1 MAVHALRCS
10 QMSEHYNILCG
21 NGLELRTL
29 GLCESTPKQP
39 VLHRLNHDSAT
50 SYNYAHSR
58 CAKVPQEHPD
68 HTTQVYVAQGF
79 IITHTPPCENRG
91 RASRKS
97 LQDKALELRTFAH
110 SPIYKKRE
118 KAFPG
123 KPRVGY
129 HPHFVV
135 GVDNHTRSR
144 PSRNPE
150 HIGVI
155 ADRVMAYL
163 SRRVKP

>member
-1 MAVHALRCS
+1 MNNDITHGES
-10 QMSEHYNILCG
+10 S
-21 NGLELRTL
+21 T
-29 GLCESTPKQP
+29 CEFAHPYRATITPK
-39 VLHRLNHDSAT
+39 
-50 SYNYAHSR
+50 
-58 CAKVPQEHPD
+58 HPD
-68 HTTQVYVAQGF
+68 QDTQTTATQRLTKSHTVYGQL
-79 IITHTPPCENRG
+79 TPNTPH
-91 RASRKS
+91 
-97 LQDKALELRTFAH
+97 KALQGNDLESRIVARC
-110 SPIYKKRE
+110 PIYKKRE

-150 HIGVI
+150 HIGEI
-155 ADRVMAYL
+155 IPRVLAAL